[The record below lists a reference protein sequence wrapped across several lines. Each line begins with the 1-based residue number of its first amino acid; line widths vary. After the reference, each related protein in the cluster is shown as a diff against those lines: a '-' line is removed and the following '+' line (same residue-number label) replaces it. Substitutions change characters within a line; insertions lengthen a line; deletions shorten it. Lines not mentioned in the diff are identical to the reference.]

1 MDKTEFFQA
10 LTLWFVVLIFL
21 QTASENFGGPLEPV
35 IAIVAIG
42 LTYLIP
48 LYLLIGAGAKLVD
61 N

>member
-1 MDKTEFFQA
+1 MNKTDFFQA

-21 QTASENFGGPLEPV
+21 QTASADFGGPLEPV

-48 LYLLIGAGAKLVD
+48 LYLLIEAGAKLAD
-61 N
+61 D

>member
-1 MDKTEFFQA
+1 MDTTDFVQA

-21 QTASENFGGPLEPV
+21 QTASADFGGPLEPV

-61 N
+61 D